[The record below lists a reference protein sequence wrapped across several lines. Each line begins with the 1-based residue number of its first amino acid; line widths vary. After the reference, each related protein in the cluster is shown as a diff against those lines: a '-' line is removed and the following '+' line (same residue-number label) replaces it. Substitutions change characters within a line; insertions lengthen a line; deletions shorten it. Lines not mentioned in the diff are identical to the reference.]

1 MEFIKKGM
9 VSTKYLSDGCE
20 FKKDKNNY
28 VLVST
33 SNEKYEPF
41 IGKSYGE
48 NVWDMIAMSDVTHGP
63 KHTVLY
69 RLILDHYKTGNRM
82 FDKDANI
89 LLKKD
94 EKVIY
99 KMNNIRLNEPKSVRV
114 TNSAHYGTSHRRGK
128 RSTGIGVSKSVGES
142 HDVIKNVD
150 VGEMVITN
158 KRFVF
163 SGAKR
168 SVDVNISQITG
179 VTPYDNGIKLQRKSK
194 QKAEYFVGV
203 DNYFFTYEFD
213 GAKYFFTFNGNLVK
227 AMIEGGLNK
236 TPQQSKL
243 IKAQNNLKNKAKVE
257 SQKKIEKPSDSRIFC
272 PNCGVNIDANSN
284 FCMECGYKIK

>member
-1 MEFIKKGM
+1 MDFVKKGM

-28 VLVST
+28 KLVLT

-41 IGKSYGE
+41 LGESYGE
-48 NVWDMIAMSDVTHGP
+48 NVWDMISSSDITQGP

-69 RLILDHYKTGNRM
+69 TLILDHYKTGHRM
-82 FDKDANI
+82 FDKQANI

-99 KMNNIRLNEPKSVRV
+99 KMNNIKLNEPKSVRV
-114 TNSAHYGTSHRRGK
+114 TNSAHYGSSHRRGK
-128 RSTGIGVSKSVGES
+128 RSTGFGVSKSVGES

-163 SGAKR
+163 SGAKKN
-168 SVDVNISQITG
+168 VDVNISQITG
-179 VTPYDNGIKLQRKSK
+179 VTPYDNGIKLQRKNK
-194 QKAEYFVGV
+194 QKAEYFVGIN
-203 DNYFFTYEFD
+203 NYFFTYDFD
-213 GAKYFFTFNGNLVK
+213 GDKYFFTFNGNIVK

-243 IKAQNNLKNKAKVE
+243 IKAENNLKNKAKLE
-257 SQKKIEKPSDSRIFC
+257 SSKVIEKPSDSRIFC

-284 FCMECGYKIK
+284 FCMECGFKIK